1 MPDFL
6 LDTQTIRYWF
16 DDSSPFHETVRKTAD
31 ALPAGSHVCVSVITL
46 GEIEYGIALTPF
58 GMGGR
63 LDEYRR
69 FVRDKLPRIVPVS
82 GHTAEPYGRV
92 RALLTERFPPPR
104 GWSTKKCAEQLYD
117 PLAAR
122 EFGFD
127 ENDLWLVAQAIERNL
142 VLVSNDK
149 MTRIREVLRE
159 IQPSVSIKNW
169 SATKATDS

>member
-16 DDSSPFHETVRKTAD
+16 DDSSPFHETVRKTAA
-31 ALPAGSHVCVSVITL
+31 ALPPGSHVCISVITL
-46 GEIEYGIALTPF
+46 GEIEYGIAFNPV

-69 FVRDKLPRIVPVS
+69 FVRDKLPRIVPIS
-82 GHTAEPYGRV
+82 RHTSEPYGRA
-92 RALLTERFPPPR
+92 RALLTERFPPPG
-104 GWSTKKCAEQLYD
+104 GWSKKRRAEQMYD
-117 PLAAR
+117 PLAAG

-149 MTRIREVLRE
+149 MTRIRDVLQE
-159 IQPSVSIKNW
+159 IEPGVSIENW
-169 SATKATDS
+169 SIAEAADS